1 VAVALVGDAYALA
14 RGAATRTDRGEDG
27 SAGTHA
33 GAPRVDEHNQ
43 TMSEDRD
50 FGSHVPMPSPVSVR
64 DDAAGGAAAAERVLI
79 VDDNH
84 DAAESLAM
92 LVELLGNEAT
102 VAYDGASALS
112 LLDEFRPSLIL
123 LDLTM
128 PGMSGFEV
136 ARAVRARA
144 AHAGIRLVALSG
156 RSADETHAET
166 RAAGFDGQVVKPV
179 DLPTLTALLAG
190 SAPT

>member
-1 VAVALVGDAYALA
+1 
-14 RGAATRTDRGEDG
+14 
-27 SAGTHA
+27 
-33 GAPRVDEHNQ
+33 VDEHNQ
-43 TMSEDRD
+43 TMSEDRN
-50 FGSHVPMPSPVSVR
+50 FGAHVPMAPPTSAR
-64 DDAAGGAAAAERVLI
+64 DDPVGSPAPSSERVLI
-79 VDDNH
+79 VDDNR

-92 LVELLGNEAT
+92 LVELIGNEAQ
-102 VAYDGASALS
+102 VAYDGASALA
-112 LLDEFRPSLIL
+112 LLDDFRPSLIL

-128 PGMSGFEV
+128 PGLSGFDV

-156 RSADETHAET
+156 RSVDEIREQT

-190 SAPT
+190 SSPT

>member
-1 VAVALVGDAYALA
+1 MD
-14 RGAATRTDRGEDG
+14 D
-27 SAGTHA
+27 
-33 GAPRVDEHNQ
+33 HNQ

-50 FGSHVPMPSPVSVR
+50 FGGHGPTPSPLSVR
-64 DDAAGGAAAAERVLI
+64 EDAADAAGAAAQRVLI
-79 VDDNH
+79 VDDNR

-92 LVELLGNEAT
+92 LVELLGNEAA

-112 LLDEFRPSLIL
+112 MLDEYRPSLVL

-144 AHAGIRLVALSG
+144 AHAGVRLFALSG
-156 RSADETHAET
+156 RSADETQAET

>member
-1 VAVALVGDAYALA
+1 M
-14 RGAATRTDRGEDG
+14 
-27 SAGTHA
+27 
-33 GAPRVDEHNQ
+33 DEHNQ

-50 FGSHVPMPSPVSVR
+50 VGGHVSMPPPLSVR
-64 DDAAGGAAAAERVLI
+64 DESAGSAAASAERVLV

-92 LVELLGNEAT
+92 LVELIGNEAQ
-102 VAYDGASALS
+102 VAYDGASALA
-112 LLDEFRPSLIL
+112 LLDEFRPGLIL

-136 ARAVRARA
+136 ARAVRASA

-156 RSADETHAET
+156 RSADETRAET
-166 RAAGFDGQVVKPV
+166 RAAGFDAQVVKPV

>member
-1 VAVALVGDAYALA
+1 
-14 RGAATRTDRGEDG
+14 
-27 SAGTHA
+27 
-33 GAPRVDEHNQ
+33 VDEHNQ
-43 TMSEDRD
+43 TMSEDRN
-50 FGSHVPMPSPVSVR
+50 FGAHVPMAPPTSARDEPVGSPAPSS
-64 DDAAGGAAAAERVLI
+64 ERVLI
-79 VDDNH
+79 VDDNR

-92 LVELLGNEAT
+92 LVELIGNEAQ
-102 VAYDGASALS
+102 VAYDGASALA
-112 LLDEFRPSLIL
+112 LLDDFRPSLIL

-128 PGMSGFEV
+128 PGLSGFDV

-156 RSADETHAET
+156 RSVDEIREQT

-190 SAPT
+190 SSPT

>member
-1 VAVALVGDAYALA
+1 MA
-14 RGAATRTDRGEDG
+14 
-27 SAGTHA
+27 
-33 GAPRVDEHNQ
+33 
-43 TMSEDRD
+43 EDRD
-50 FGSHVPMPSPVSVR
+50 FGARELPGDP
-64 DDAAGGAAAAERVLI
+64 AAVHAAALAGDSTPGDRVLI

-92 LVELLGNEAT
+92 LVDLLGSESQ
-102 VAYDGASALS
+102 VAYDGQSAIALI
-112 LLDEFRPSLIL
+112 DEFRPAIVL

-136 ARAVRARA
+136 ARALRARA
-144 AHAGIRLVALSG
+144 DRAGMRVIALSG
-156 RSADETHAET
+156 RSEDETRGET
-166 RAAGFDGQVVKPV
+166 QDAGFDGYVVKPV

>member
-1 VAVALVGDAYALA
+1 M
-14 RGAATRTDRGEDG
+14 
-27 SAGTHA
+27 
-33 GAPRVDEHNQ
+33 DEHDQ
-43 TMSEDRD
+43 TMSEDGD
-50 FGSHVPMPSPVSVR
+50 FGSHAPMPSPVSVR
-64 DDAAGGAAAAERVLI
+64 DDAAGAAAAERVLI

-92 LVELLGNEAT
+92 LVELLGNEAQ

>member
-1 VAVALVGDAYALA
+1 V
-14 RGAATRTDRGEDG
+14 RAADIMQEQ
-27 SAGTHA
+27 H
-33 GAPRVDEHNQ
+33 RVHEHN
-43 TMSEDRD
+43 TSMAEDRD
-50 FGSHVPMPSPVSVR
+50 LLTHARRPDPPSVDADAFGL
-64 DDAAGGAAAAERVLI
+64 GARPNDRVLI

-92 LVELLGNEAT
+92 LVELLGNEAH
-102 VAYDGASALS
+102 VAYDGASAVAMI
-112 LLDEFRPSLIL
+112 DEFRPAIVL

-144 AHAGIRLVALSG
+144 DHAGIRLVALSG
-156 RSADETHAET
+156 RSEDETRRET
-166 RAAGFDGQVVKPV
+166 RAAGFDEHVVKPV

>member
-1 VAVALVGDAYALA
+1 M
-14 RGAATRTDRGEDG
+14 
-27 SAGTHA
+27 
-33 GAPRVDEHNQ
+33 DEHNQ
-43 TMSEDRD
+43 TISEDRD
-50 FGSHVPMPSPVSVR
+50 FGSHVPMPPPVSVR
-64 DDAAGGAAAAERVLI
+64 DDAAGTAAPAAERVLI

-92 LVELLGNEAT
+92 LVELLGKEAA

-112 LLDEFRPSLIL
+112 LLDEYRPRLIL

-156 RSADETHAET
+156 RSADETQAET

>member
-1 VAVALVGDAYALA
+1 
-14 RGAATRTDRGEDG
+14 
-27 SAGTHA
+27 
-33 GAPRVDEHNQ
+33 VDDHNQ

-50 FGSHVPMPSPVSVR
+50 FGSHVPMAPPVSVR
-64 DDAAGGAAAAERVLI
+64 DQRAGAAAASGERVLI

-92 LVELLGNEAT
+92 LVELIGNEAQ
-102 VAYDGASALS
+102 VAYDGASALA
-112 LLDEFRPSLIL
+112 LLDEFRPGLVL

-136 ARAVRARA
+136 ARAVRASA

-156 RSADETHAET
+156 RSADETRAET
-166 RAAGFDGQVVKPV
+166 RAAGFDAQVVKPV

>member
-1 VAVALVGDAYALA
+1 M
-14 RGAATRTDRGEDG
+14 
-27 SAGTHA
+27 
-33 GAPRVDEHNQ
+33 DEHNQ
-43 TMSEDRD
+43 TMSEDRN
-50 FGSHVPMPSPVSVR
+50 FGAHVPMAPPTSARDEPVGSPAPSS
-64 DDAAGGAAAAERVLI
+64 ERVLI
-79 VDDNH
+79 VDDNR

-92 LVELLGNEAT
+92 LVELIGNEAQ
-102 VAYDGASALS
+102 VAYDGASALA
-112 LLDEFRPSLIL
+112 LLDDFRPSLIL

-128 PGMSGFEV
+128 PGLSGFDV

-156 RSADETHAET
+156 RSVDEIREQT

-190 SAPT
+190 SSPT

>member
-1 VAVALVGDAYALA
+1 
-14 RGAATRTDRGEDG
+14 
-27 SAGTHA
+27 
-33 GAPRVDEHNQ
+33 VDEHNQ

-50 FGSHVPMPSPVSVR
+50 FGGQVSMPPPVSVR
-64 DDAAGGAAAAERVLI
+64 DESADAAAAPAGRVLI

-92 LVELLGNEAT
+92 LVELIGNEAQ
-102 VAYDGASALS
+102 VAYDGASALA

-128 PGMSGFEV
+128 PGMSGFDV

-156 RSADETHAET
+156 RSADETQAAT

>member
-1 VAVALVGDAYALA
+1 
-14 RGAATRTDRGEDG
+14 
-27 SAGTHA
+27 
-33 GAPRVDEHNQ
+33 VDEHNQ
-43 TMSEDRD
+43 TMSEDRN
-50 FGSHVPMPSPVSVR
+50 FGAQLPLAPPTSAR
-64 DDAAGGAAAAERVLI
+64 DDTVGTVGATERVLI
-79 VDDNH
+79 VDDNR

-92 LVELLGNEAT
+92 LVELIGNEAA

-112 LLDEFRPSLIL
+112 MLDEFRPSLIL

-156 RSADETHAET
+156 RSADETQAET

>member
-1 VAVALVGDAYALA
+1 
-14 RGAATRTDRGEDG
+14 
-27 SAGTHA
+27 
-33 GAPRVDEHNQ
+33 VDEHNQ

-50 FGSHVPMPSPVSVR
+50 VGSQVPMPSAVSVR
-64 DDAAGGAAAAERVLI
+64 DDAAGSRGAAAERVLI

-92 LVELLGNEAT
+92 LVELIGNEAA

-112 LLDEFRPSLIL
+112 MLDEFRPSLIL

-156 RSADETHAET
+156 RSADEVQAET

>member
-1 VAVALVGDAYALA
+1 
-14 RGAATRTDRGEDG
+14 
-27 SAGTHA
+27 
-33 GAPRVDEHNQ
+33 VDEHNQ
-43 TMSEDRD
+43 TMAEDRN
-50 FGSHVPMPSPVSVR
+50 FGAHVPMAPPASAREEPAGLATPS
-64 DDAAGGAAAAERVLI
+64 AERVLI
-79 VDDNH
+79 VDDNR

-92 LVELLGNEAT
+92 LVEIIGHEAQ
-102 VAYDGASALS
+102 VAYDGASALA

-144 AHAGIRLVALSG
+144 SHAGIRLVALSG
-156 RSADETHAET
+156 RSADEIHDET

-179 DLPTLTALLAG
+179 DLPTLAALLAG